1 MTPLAF
7 GVAAGLACALF
18 SSISY
23 LISRHHG
30 TRRPGGSR
38 RLLVLAHLLMGL
50 ACLPVAWWL
59 IPAETSADRL
69 FSWPIWSAC
78 FVSTGS
84 YGVGQACVFHLLTR
98 ADASRLSPLLGLK
111 IIALAVIVSLAL
123 RQPITAGQ
131 WLAVILCGAAAV
143 VQQRGGAGVTA
154 AALALL
160 GFACCCF
167 AVADLGIIALINA
180 LDAALPISRLTAGS
194 LAMALTY
201 VLGGLIVMP
210 LVASEYARRQ
220 PPTARDWLA
229 ATEYAAAW
237 LTAMVSLYA
246 CIGSVGV
253 VLSTILQSTRGVMS
267 VVIGAILAHCGW
279 HDLEGRVDRVMFAK
293 RTVAAVL
300 MTAAIAIYVWT
311 ADVGG

>member
-1 MTPLAF
+1 VTPLAF
-7 GVAAGLACALF
+7 GVAAGLGCALF

-50 ACLPVAWWL
+50 ACLPVAWLL
-59 IPAETSADRL
+59 IPAETSATAI
-69 FSWPIWSAC
+69 FSWNVWSAC

-84 YGVGQACVFHLLTR
+84 YFVGQACVFHLLTR
-98 ADASRLSPLLGLK
+98 DDASKLSPLLGLK
-111 IIALAVIVSLAL
+111 IIALALIVSVVL
-123 RQPITAGQ
+123 RQSLTSGQ
-131 WLAVILCGAAAV
+131 WLAVILCAAAAV

-154 AALALL
+154 AALCLL

-167 AVADLGIIALINA
+167 AVADLGIVALIDA
-180 LDAALPISRLTAGS
+180 LELALPISRLQAGS

-201 VLGGLIVMP
+201 VLGGCFAAP
-210 LVASEYARRQ
+210 LVAAEYARQR
-220 PPTARDWLA
+220 PPTGREWLA
-229 ATEYAAAW
+229 AAEYSAAW
-237 LTAMVSLYA
+237 LAAMVSLYA

-267 VVIGAILAHCGW
+267 VVIGAVLAHLGW
-279 HDLEGRVDRVMFAK
+279 HDLESRVDRLMLMK
-293 RTVAAVL
+293 RIAAAIL
-300 MTAAIAIYVWT
+300 MTAAIASYVWNAT
-311 ADVGG
+311 